1 MNKTLKYIIFFL
13 IFVLIGVGVF
23 LIVKNM
29 GNDDKK
35 ENGDDVNTVVSDD
48 SKLEYLLEGYPIDEV
63 PLYKLK
69 EVSSSKFYI
78 NFDPKSTSSFDDKDF
93 SYYNVVLFTEAS
105 QSEFLDYY
113 KNLFDKEIVDE
124 YPMPD
129 MVKGTIG
136 KYRVSAAHYDSYDT
150 GYIQVYLPNSEFTK
164 INKYFDKY
172 PDLFELDSMFVEHE
186 NSYGLLN
193 QVGGQTEYTKY
204 FTVLNSGDQN
214 NDGIDDVDEFGVL
227 INKYQDL
234 YKGKEGYAFDNKTG
248 LMTWEEGGYSVSVS
262 FSRDHGRV
270 YLNMRGSMVK

>member
-63 PLYKLK
+63 PLYKLT
-69 EVSSSKFYI
+69 EVSSSKYII
-78 NFDPKSTSSFDDKDF
+78 NFDPKNTSYFDHTNF
-93 SYYNVVLFTEAS
+93 AYYNVVLYTQAS
-105 QSEFLDYY
+105 QSEFLEYY
-113 KNLFDKEIVDE
+113 KNLFDEEIVDE

-136 KYRVSAAHYDSYDT
+136 KYRVTAAHYDSYDT

-164 INKYFDKY
+164 ENKYFDKY
-172 PDLFELDSMFVEHE
+172 PDLFEMDNMFVEHE

-214 NDGIDDVDEFGVL
+214 NDGLDDVDEFGVL
-227 INKYQDL
+227 ISKYQDL
-234 YKGKEGYAFDNKTG
+234 YNGKDEYTYDTNTGYMKWKED
-248 LMTWEEGGYSVSVS
+248 GYSVTVS
-262 FSRDHGRV
+262 FSRDHGRI
-270 YLNMRGSMVK
+270 YLNMRGSII